1 MADAHQYP
9 PTVDPDNVPETI
21 CLGMFNVSINA
32 PLATLTFT
40 HYRPKAGPL
49 FEATTVD
56 NENVV
61 RARIVI
67 SVDSLVALRDVLN
80 QVIQNSTTGAA
91 SAVGR
96 SKLN

>member
-1 MADAHQYP
+1 MADAQQNS
-9 PTVDPDNVPETI
+9 PTVDPDDVPETI

-40 HYRPKAGPL
+40 HYRPKVGPL
-49 FEATTVD
+49 FEASTID

-67 SVDSLVALRDVLN
+67 SVDSLVGLRDVLS
-80 QVIQNSTTGAA
+80 QLIQNSATGAA